1 MKEFIETKLFFHSI
15 ADSWS
20 DNFKQPK
27 SNFKILQS
35 YFVVFFLDWYSILLR
50 LKQIA

>member
-35 YFVVFFLDWYSILLR
+35 YFVVSFLTDILSSYVWS
-50 LKQIA
+50 K